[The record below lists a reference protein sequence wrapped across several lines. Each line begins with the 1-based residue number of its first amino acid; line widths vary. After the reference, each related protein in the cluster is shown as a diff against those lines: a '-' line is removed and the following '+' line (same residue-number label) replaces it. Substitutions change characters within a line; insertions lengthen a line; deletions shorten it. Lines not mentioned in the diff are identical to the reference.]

1 MNCRLIAF
9 VGVAALTAGCAT
21 NLELIPREGSTRGS
35 GVASGIG
42 DSVTIDLAGK
52 TYKGNYVYRS
62 GYGRILATALDGAA
76 IRCEFQSSRS
86 LALGVCEDKIG
97 KKYDLKAKD

>member
-21 NLELIPREGSTRGS
+21 NLELIPQEGSARGA

-42 DSVTIDLAGK
+42 DSVIIELAGK

-86 LALGVCEDKIG
+86 LALGVCEDNIG